1 MAYRY
6 VGQQLYA
13 PSLAGNSKWP
23 IKILDYAQHRL
34 ERHYFCVKNSKQHRI
49 EKVEEKSREII
60 MRKKIV
66 EQRLFFLL
74 SVCCPLNQKCRYSS
88 AFASEV
94 AGGASI
100 TNMVF
105 TRTWIDEFYSEVK
118 SQEKIDRN
126 HWKSEARNSF
136 RFYRW
141 EWSLFLNSEA
151 SEREEICGEVVR
163 LSLFA
168 YVLRY
173 IPAKSG
179 GQLGQRWQGL
189 WIL

>member
-23 IKILDYAQHRL
+23 IKILDYAQQRL

-66 EQRLFFLL
+66 EQRLFFYCLYDVL
-74 SVCCPLNQKCRYSS
+74 SIKNVATAQPLPRRWPVVLRLRIWFLQELGLMNFILKWK
-88 AFASEV
+88 V
-94 AGGASI
+94 KKKSI
-100 TNMVF
+100 ETIGKVRRGILSDSTGENDIF
-105 TRTWIDEFYSEVK
+105 
-118 SQEKIDRN
+118 
-126 HWKSEARNSF
+126 
-136 RFYRW
+136 
-141 EWSLFLNSEA
+141 FLNSEA
-151 SEREEICGEVVR
+151 SEKEEICGEVVR

-173 IPAKSG
+173 IPANLEG
-179 GQLGQRWQGL
+179 N
-189 WIL
+189 